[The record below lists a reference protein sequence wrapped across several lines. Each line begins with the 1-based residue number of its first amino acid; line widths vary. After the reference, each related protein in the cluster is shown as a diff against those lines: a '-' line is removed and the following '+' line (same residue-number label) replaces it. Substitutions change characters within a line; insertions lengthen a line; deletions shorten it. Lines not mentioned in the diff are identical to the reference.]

1 MEDMRLKK
9 VTLGRGL
16 NALIPMERVGYDYVL
31 LGVEEMRPNLFQ
43 PRKDFDEEGIEELAS
58 SIQEKGIIQPLVVRK
73 GESGYEIIAG
83 ERRWRAAQRVGLTK
97 VPVIIKE
104 ASDREALELALVENL
119 QREDL
124 NPVEEAAAYEQL
136 IEDFGLTHDEIS
148 KRIGKERSTIS
159 NQLRLL
165 KLPDEIK
172 QALVRGEITAGHAR
186 AILSL
191 QSYSQSKDVLESIK
205 RDKLSVRK
213 TEKLIQK
220 LSEQKE
226 RVNKLYEVDPYIQ
239 HLTDE
244 LKKTLG
250 TQVKIIDKEGKGR
263 IEIEYYSKNELERLI
278 EFLEGKCSQVL
289 DDN

>member
-1 MEDMRLKK
+1 LKK

-16 NALIPMERVGYDYVL
+16 DALIPTERAGYGYML
-31 LGVEEMRPNLFQ
+31 LGIEEMRPNAYQ
-43 PRKDFDEEGIEELAS
+43 PRKDFDEEGIEELAA

-73 GESGYEIIAG
+73 GESGFEIIAG
-83 ERRWRAAQRVGLTK
+83 ERRWRAAQRVGVTK
-97 VPVIIKE
+97 VPVIIKDV
-104 ASDREALELALVENL
+104 SDREAIELALVENL

-124 NPVEEAAAYEQL
+124 NPIEEAAAYEQL
-136 IEDFGLTHDEIS
+136 IGDFGLTHDEIS
-148 KRIGKERSTIS
+148 KRIGKERSTIT

-165 KLPDEIK
+165 KLPDEVK
-172 QALVRGEITAGHAR
+172 QALIKGEITTGHAR

-191 QSYSQSKDVLESIK
+191 QSSSQSKDVLESIK

-213 TEKLIQK
+213 TEKLVQR

-226 RVNKLYEVDPYIQ
+226 KVIKLYDVDPYIQ
-239 HLTDE
+239 HLTDD

-250 TQVKIIDKEGKGR
+250 TQVKIIDKNGKGR

-278 EFLEGKCSQVL
+278 EILEGKYHQVR
-289 DDN
+289 DED

>member
-1 MEDMRLKK
+1 MKK

-16 NALIPMERVGYDYVL
+16 DALIPIERVGYGYVL

-148 KRIGKERSTIS
+148 KRIGKERSTIT

-213 TEKLIQK
+213 TEKLIHK

-244 LKKTLG
+244 LKKTFG

-278 EFLEGKCSQVL
+278 EILEGKSSHAH

>member
-1 MEDMRLKK
+1 LKK

-16 NALIPMERVGYDYVL
+16 DALIPTERTEYGYML
-31 LGVEEMRPNLFQ
+31 LGIEEMRPNTFQ
-43 PRKDFDEEGIEELAS
+43 PRKDFDEDGIEELAA
-58 SIQEKGIIQPLVVRK
+58 SIQEKGILQPLIVRK

-97 VPVIIKE
+97 VPVIIKDV
-104 ASDREALELALVENL
+104 SDREAIELALVENL

-124 NPVEEAAAYEQL
+124 NPIEEATAYEQL
-136 IEDFGLTHDEIS
+136 IGDFGLTHDEIS
-148 KRIGKERSTIS
+148 KRIGKERSTIT

-165 KLPDEIK
+165 KLPDEVK
-172 QALVRGEITAGHAR
+172 QALIKGKITAGHAR

-191 QSYSQSKDVLESIK
+191 QSYSQSKEVLESII

-226 RVNKLYEVDPYIQ
+226 RVIRLYDVDPYIQ

-250 TQVKIIDKEGKGR
+250 TQVKIIDKNGKGR
-263 IEIEYYSKNELERLI
+263 IEIEYYSKDELERLI
-278 EFLEGKCSQVL
+278 EIFEDKYGQTH
-289 DDN
+289 DDA

>member
-1 MEDMRLKK
+1 LKK
-9 VTLGRGL
+9 VILGRGL
-16 NALIPMERVGYDYVL
+16 DALIPTERAGYGYML
-31 LGVEEMRPNLFQ
+31 LSIEDMRPNSFQ
-43 PRKDFDEEGIEELAS
+43 PRKDFDEEGIEELAA

-73 GESGYEIIAG
+73 SESGYEIIAG
-83 ERRWRAAQRVGLTK
+83 ERRWRAAQKIGLTK
-97 VPVIIKE
+97 VPVIIKDV
-104 ASDREALELALVENL
+104 SDREALELALVENL

-124 NPVEEAAAYEQL
+124 NPIEEATAYEQL

-148 KRIGKERSTIS
+148 KRIGKDRSTIT

-165 KLPDEIK
+165 KLPDEVK
-172 QALVRGEITAGHAR
+172 QALIKGKITAGHAR

-191 QSYSQSKDVLESIK
+191 QSYSQSKEVLESII

-213 TEKLIQK
+213 TEKLVQK

-226 RVNKLYEVDPYIQ
+226 QVIRLYDVDPYIQ

-250 TQVKIIDKEGKGR
+250 TQVKIIDKDGKGK
-263 IEIEYYSKNELERLI
+263 IEIEYYSKDELERLI
-278 EFLEGKCSQVL
+278 EILEGKCGQAH
-289 DDN
+289 DDA